1 MSISRWDP
9 WGEMV
14 SLRDAMERLL
24 AESVV
29 RPRGGGASGGAATLA
44 LDVHEEGDDF
54 VISAPAPGV
63 SPDDV
68 EITVRGDTV
77 RIHGERRDQ
86 REEGGNEGQ
95 RWLMRE
101 QRFGSFERVIQ
112 LPSAVKAE
120 AAHAEFKDGV
130 LTVKLPKTEEA
141 KERRIPVH
149 GGQTGQPRD
158 IPIEAS
164 ASTGKPTET
173 PEAKDADHRNVKA
186 A

>member
-29 RPRGGGASGGAATLA
+29 RPFGDRMGGGAATLA

-77 RIHGERRDQ
+77 RIHGERRDHH
-86 REEGGNEGQ
+86 EEGDKEGQ

-112 LPSAVKAE
+112 LPTAVKAD

-141 KERRIPVH
+141 KERRIPVQA
-149 GGQTGQPRD
+149 GQMAKAQEV
-158 IPIEAS
+158 PIESSSS
-164 ASTGKPTET
+164 AGKQAGKMETKTE
-173 PEAKDADHRNVKA
+173 EKQKKA